1 MTNGIKTM
9 GIIGLLLL
17 AAIVVI
23 LGMMATEVP
32 ALPPIIDVNIPD
44 NPVEVGFVCEP
55 VIEATIEVDPYIEA
69 IIGQEGPR
77 YDKETV
83 EAIMRNRDYP
93 WFPKSFKV
101 EHHDGRVWH
110 VLVRF
115 QSHSRLYI
123 FDEPL

>member
-1 MTNGIKTM
+1 MTNGIKIM

-17 AAIVVI
+17 TAIAVI
-23 LGMMATEVP
+23 LGIMASADGVS
-32 ALPPIIDVNIPD
+32 PPIVNVDIPESPLTVENEFSPDITLDPMIDV
-44 NPVEVGFVCEP
+44 EV
-55 VIEATIEVDPYIEA
+55 TSK
-69 IIGQEGPR
+69 IGAEGPR